1 MIWTCASGGC
11 PLLYTLH
18 PCCMLFCQ
26 QGRWISIYDLV
37 GAIGIDRR
45 SFPCRSLRPKSLVWS
60 TDPSRNGRRTAATR
74 VVWFHR
80 PKFAPDGTQPA
91 RRRQGRPGHR
101 FQHRQ
106 VCPLLMLLLLLLA
119 HLANWYKQHPREP
132 VCFFPVFLFIKG
144 VPSEQDLIPDA
155 EIGTRLECFNAGRPC
170 PPLEYRIRSPP
181 FDGQHSFQRSDSA
194 DQRSQAAITRFRR
207 FGSHACQF
215 YCLLHPGKPSY
226 KE

>member
-1 MIWTCASGGC
+1 MVNDRLIATTTISEPEPLALLVWQRNTISLLCCPPSIWWWWWCWSLHMIWTCASGGC
-11 PLLYTLH
+11 PLLYALH

-132 VCFFPVFLFIKG
+132 VCFFPVF
-144 VPSEQDLIPDA
+144 
-155 EIGTRLECFNAGRPC
+155 
-170 PPLEYRIRSPP
+170 PL
-181 FDGQHSFQRSDSA
+181 H
-194 DQRSQAAITRFRR
+194 
-207 FGSHACQF
+207 
-215 YCLLHPGKPSY
+215 
-226 KE
+226 